1 MWSSV
6 LAALEATLCTVQPLL
21 LRWNNTFQ
29 VACASLGVHRIVLQ
43 GSCMDSCIT
52 VIRAQSKTCTRE
64 RTCGLLPKAA
74 SAAPPTPRGVLSLK
88 VRRLCAM
95 YACVGECI
103 SQMRSVSPKCIFCAQ
118 ASSLLEKT
126 DIAILVTLST
136 ILDSK
141 FKAACPHQSRSY
153 AVPLMLW
160 SFVLLAVVVAFLYPA
175 W

>member
-1 MWSSV
+1 MYR
-6 LAALEATLCTVQPLL
+6 TVQPRL

-29 VACASLGVHRIVLQ
+29 VACAGLGVNGIVLQ
-43 GSCMDSCIT
+43 DACMNSCIA
-52 VIRAQSKTCTRE
+52 VIRAQRKTCTRE

-74 SAAPPTPRGVLSLK
+74 SAAAPPTPRGVLSLK

-95 YACVGECI
+95 YACVGKCI
-103 SQMRSVSPKCIFCAQ
+103 SQMRSVSPKCIFGAQ

-126 DIAILVTLST
+126 DIATLVTLSI

-141 FKAACPHQSRSY
+141 FKAACPHQGTSY

-160 SFVLLAVVVAFLYPA
+160 CFVLLAVVVAFLYPA